1 MTFVAGQVLTAAQ
14 LNALDITSLT
24 VDTDTL
30 VVDAT
35 NDRVGIN
42 TASPS
47 VALDVGGSVVIDD
60 DLTVDTSTLKVD
72 SANNRVG
79 IGTASPV
86 AGLDVATT
94 GGATW
99 TTNGWDSGLM
109 LNAASALRWRTASG
123 VDWGIGNSGSTLY
136 FMSSTDSGTGAA
148 ADYRM
153 VIASDGDVGIGTT
166 SPGAQLHVNA
176 GTVNNVAS
184 FESTDAGALISLM
197 DNSTTGSSY
206 VGLRADGN
214 ELNLRAGNA
223 NRVRV
228 DASGNVGI
236 GTTTPT
242 EKLDV
247 DGNLRIRTGV
257 DGGIEF
263 RPWTASSSYN
273 SMANTNH
280 TGAEYTMLTTAS
292 ATFISVG
299 TGGSVNIR
307 PNGNEVSGLSVQT
320 TGTFII
326 AKFPGVS
333 GYLTVRRRSSD
344 GLLGYASSSQRY
356 KENIVDAD
364 DTWRQIYDLR
374 PRDFDWRESMFDTD
388 PDGVPDDRSDYGLI
402 AEEAHLVMPSIVDWA
417 VPNVETEVDEH
428 NEPIPPE
435 TPPDPVI
442 ESVDYEKLSRY
453 FLPAIQ
459 DLNARLTTLESA

>member
-1 MTFVAGQVLTAAQ
+1 
-14 LNALDITSLT
+14 
-24 VDTDTL
+24 
-30 VVDAT
+30 
-35 NDRVGIN
+35 
-42 TASPS
+42 
-47 VALDVGGSVVIDD
+47 
-60 DLTVDTSTLKVD
+60 
-72 SANNRVG
+72 
-79 IGTASPV
+79 
-86 AGLDVATT
+86 
-94 GGATW
+94 
-99 TTNGWDSGLM
+99 
-109 LNAASALRWRTASG
+109 
-123 VDWGIGNSGSTLY
+123 
-136 FMSSTDSGTGAA
+136 MSSTDSGTGAA